1 MKYKR
6 YIFPILMGSTMSVI
20 MSQINTGKIIIPSV
34 ITMMLLQSIVA
45 SFASLIFPAGI
56 IGAKLTKKLYRG
68 KSYNIFLIIS
78 SILPAIY
85 FTAIMSISGLL
96 RMKGYDENFWKIYF
110 SSFPIN
116 VVLGYFSSIF
126 WNVILDKVLRR
137 KEA

>member
-1 MKYKR
+1 
-6 YIFPILMGSTMSVI
+6 MGSTMSVI

-96 RMKGYDENFWKIYF
+96 KMKGYDENFWKMYF
-110 SSFPIN
+110 STFPMN
-116 VVLGYFSSIF
+116 VLCGYLASIF
-126 WNVILDKVLRR
+126 WNVILDKTLIG
-137 KEA
+137 KEI

>member
-85 FTAIMSISGLL
+85 FTAIMSINGLL
-96 RMKGYDENFWKIYF
+96 KMKGYDENFWKMYF
-110 SSFPIN
+110 STFPMN
-116 VVLGYFSSIF
+116 VLCGYLASIF
-126 WNVILDKVLRR
+126 WNVILDKTLIG
-137 KEA
+137 KEI

>member
-96 RMKGYDENFWKIYF
+96 KMKGYDENFWKMYF
-110 SSFPIN
+110 STFPMN
-116 VVLGYFSSIF
+116 VLCGYLASIF
-126 WNVILDKVLRR
+126 WNVILDKTLIG
-137 KEA
+137 KEI

>member
-34 ITMMLLQSIVA
+34 ITMMFLQSIVA

-96 RMKGYDENFWKIYF
+96 KMKGYDENFWKMYF
-110 SSFPIN
+110 STFPMN
-116 VVLGYFSSIF
+116 VLCGYLASIF
-126 WNVILDKVLRR
+126 WNVILDKTLIG
-137 KEA
+137 KEI

>member
-96 RMKGYDENFWKIYF
+96 KIKGYDENFWKMYF
-110 SSFPIN
+110 STFPMN
-116 VVLGYFSSIF
+116 VLCGYLASIF
-126 WNVILDKVLRR
+126 WNVILDKTLIG
-137 KEA
+137 KEI

>member
-1 MKYKR
+1 
-6 YIFPILMGSTMSVI
+6 MGSTMSVI

-96 RMKGYDENFWKIYF
+96 KMKGYDENFWKMYF
-110 SSFPIN
+110 STFPMN
-116 VVLGYFSSIF
+116 VLCGYLAGIF
-126 WNVILDKVLRR
+126 WNVILDKTLIG
-137 KEA
+137 KEI

>member
-34 ITMMLLQSIVA
+34 ITMMLLQSMVA

-96 RMKGYDENFWKIYF
+96 KMKGYDENFWKMYF
-110 SSFPIN
+110 STFPMN
-116 VVLGYFSSIF
+116 VLCGYLASIF
-126 WNVILDKVLRR
+126 WNVILDKTLIG
-137 KEA
+137 KEI

>member
-85 FTAIMSISGLL
+85 FTAIMSISGFLKK
-96 RMKGYDENFWKIYF
+96 KGYDENFWKMYF
-110 SSFPIN
+110 STFPMN
-116 VVLGYFSSIF
+116 VLCGYLASIF
-126 WNVILDKVLRR
+126 WNVILDKTLIG
-137 KEA
+137 KEI

>member
-96 RMKGYDENFWKIYF
+96 KMKGYDENFWKMYF
-110 SSFPIN
+110 STFPMN
-116 VVLGYFSSIF
+116 VLCGYLASIF
-126 WNVILDKVLRR
+126 GM
-137 KEA
+137 

>member
-85 FTAIMSISGLL
+85 FTAIMSISGFLK
-96 RMKGYDENFWKIYF
+96 MKGYDENFWKMYF
-110 SSFPIN
+110 STFPMN
-116 VVLGYFSSIF
+116 VLCGYLASIF
-126 WNVILDKVLRR
+126 WNVILDKTLIG
-137 KEA
+137 KEI